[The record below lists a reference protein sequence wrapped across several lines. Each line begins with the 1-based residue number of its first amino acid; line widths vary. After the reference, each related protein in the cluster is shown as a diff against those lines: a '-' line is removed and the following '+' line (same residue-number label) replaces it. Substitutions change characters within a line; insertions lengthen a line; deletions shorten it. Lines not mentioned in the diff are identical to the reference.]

1 MNRHKL
7 TDIGHR
13 RLPFANPIGETK
25 IERLLELL
33 PLRPGHRV
41 LDIGAGKGEFL
52 RRVVRRRGVHA
63 TGVEIRGDI
72 APRSR
77 GRLRMVIEDAVK
89 YVPPRPFDV
98 AACIGS
104 THALGGYLPT
114 LKALKKWVTPGGFIA
129 VGEGFWMKR
138 PATGYLKALKSD
150 SSEFTTHAG
159 NLARAEALGLLPM
172 WSVTATQDEW
182 DEYEWTYSSSI
193 ETYAA
198 DHPDDPDSK
207 PMLDHIRAWRRARL
221 KWGRDTLGFGLYLF
235 RNGPSR

>member
-7 TDIGHR
+7 TDIGHS
-13 RLPFANPIGETK
+13 RLLFANPIGESK
-25 IERLLELL
+25 IERLLDLL
-33 PLRPGHRV
+33 PLRSGHRV

-52 RRVVRRRGVHA
+52 RRVIQRPGVSA

-77 GRLRMVIEDAVK
+77 GRLRMVIVNAMM
-89 YVPPRPFDV
+89 YVPPKSFDV

-114 LKALKKWVTPGGFIA
+114 LKALKQWVKSGGFIA

-138 PATGYLKALKSD
+138 PAPGYLKALNGRRD
-150 SSEFTTHAG
+150 EFTTHAG
-159 NLARAEALGLLPM
+159 NLARAEALGLRPM
-172 WSVTATQDEW
+172 WSVISTRDEW
-182 DEYEWTYSSSI
+182 DEYEWTYSFSI

-198 DHPDDPDSK
+198 DHPEDPDCQ
-207 PMLDHIRAWRRARL
+207 PMLDHIRAWRRAQM

-235 RNGPSR
+235 RNDSSR